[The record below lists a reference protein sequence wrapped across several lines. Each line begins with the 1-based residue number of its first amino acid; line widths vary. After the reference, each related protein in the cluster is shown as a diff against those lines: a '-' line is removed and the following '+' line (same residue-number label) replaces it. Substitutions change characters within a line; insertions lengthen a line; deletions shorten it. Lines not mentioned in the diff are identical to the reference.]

1 MFVSRVAKACRA
13 VPVTCVPARHGL
25 LALADV
31 PDRERRDGG
40 PEPVIRRKDAVIPVP
55 VLPRRRNEIREPVKK
70 LKRRE
75 LDDAIGSWPRGLS
88 AAARADP
95 GGGLVPGEHVANA
108 SDAAACVVGYGQS
121 LERKWRPGAVSQ
133 KVFQTQ

>member
-40 PEPVIRRKDAVIPVP
+40 PERVIRRKDAVIPVP
-55 VLPRRRNEIREPVKK
+55 VLPRRRNEIREPVMKEVAGRPK
-70 LKRRE
+70 D
-75 LDDAIGSWPRGLS
+75 LDDVAHLRM
-88 AAARADP
+88 AAND
-95 GGGLVPGEHVANA
+95 
-108 SDAAACVVGYGQS
+108 
-121 LERKWRPGAVSQ
+121 
-133 KVFQTQ
+133 